1 MNESMRNFDFM
12 KRSLGMVMLFLMISV
27 SGAFA
32 QGTVKGTVNDEAG
45 EPIIGASVKVV
56 GSNTGAATDL
66 NGQFSVV
73 AAQNGQ
79 LEISYVGYQT
89 QKVRI
94 GGRSNITVVLK
105 EDAQML
111 NDVVVVGYGTMKKSD
126 ISGSVATI
134 NKEQMERKVPVNVA
148 QALQGAAAGVM
159 VTNQDGAPGTK
170 SAIRIRGIGTINGDA
185 SPLYVV
191 DGVQVGTNADFVNPA
206 DIESIEVLKDASAT
220 AIYGSAGAN
229 GVIMITTKHGQKGRM
244 SINITGDWGLQTLPY
259 KLKTLEGDD
268 YARSIR
274 ESKANDGQ
282 TLNNQIWAEAYDG
295 KRNYIDWQDEMY
307 QTGLRQQYGISA
319 SGGSDK
325 TQYNFS
331 VGYLDTKGIIT
342 NTHYN
347 RLTSRANVKSKV
359 NNYLEFGG
367 DVNYTYSTVKGNN
380 IGLGNNQNLSSQR
393 DIAQMAPSLDYIDD
407 VTGEHVKVNV
417 VNPDGT
423 YGASKAPTPDGWE
436 GMTAGAQNP
445 YATQK
450 EIGRETRN
458 SRISISPYI
467 DITLLNL
474 NHHTLNVHSI
484 ASWTQTN
491 SDNDEFSGLYERYNM
506 IGGKMTKVNYEGR
519 DKEYYNFG
527 LSQSKGITKGIETY
541 LTYNWTTDFNTL
553 TLMAG
558 NSVSEYEGSWVSGSG
573 HTFLS
578 ADNRLIS
585 LAETINPSNGGFN
598 AEVRTISY
606 YGRLVYNL
614 LDRYILT
621 GTVRRD
627 GSSNFSE
634 GNRWGT
640 FPSAALAWRI
650 KEEPFLRDVDA
661 ISNAKIR
668 VGWGQT
674 GNAGGIAGRSTYALT
689 SVNTKYQFYHLNGGG
704 GSTGSFDRVQGF
716 YAPLVDTNLKWETNE
731 QLNFGVDLGFL
742 NGDLNITAD
751 YFIRKTKDLLIE
763 RQIRPSAGNTSI
775 YTNFGQIDNKG
786 FEFSVN
792 YNKRLNKDWSINVAL
807 NGSTLTNKIKKMGVD
822 YTSTCSGSN
831 STYSADDMDGSNLGA
846 INGTGFLWD
855 NHSICREGEAVG
867 SYYGYKVAGIINSE
881 ADLAK
886 AKAQGQDAA
895 MGDFL
900 FVDTDNNG
908 TLDDG
913 DRVILGNGLPS
924 FNYGLNFSATY
935 KNWDFSLYTYGVL
948 GMDILSYSKMRMSIM
963 NPSDDSW
970 TPALLQES
978 YDNMWSSSNTGAS
991 LPRLTR
997 LDNNKNSRVSDAW
1010 IENGNFLKISNIQ
1023 IGYNFPKTLISHI
1036 GLEAARA
1043 YFAVQNLCCI
1053 SPYNKY
1059 GDPEVGQG
1067 NVIYTG
1073 LDTGR
1078 YATPRTFQV
1087 GLNVTFGGT
1096 TGATETKTVYVK
1108 DNAEIDRLNSEINS
1122 LRDQLAQARNIKPE
1136 KEIVK
1141 STEVVTFPYLVNFV
1155 VNTTDVVNREKVN
1168 LETIAQMIKATPNK
1182 KYNVIGYAD
1191 KQTGT
1196 AEGNAQLAQG
1206 RAQNVYDI
1214 LTKQYGVPASQL
1226 VKDSKGG
1233 VDYMYFNDEQLSRSV
1248 IISEVK

>member
-1 MNESMRNFDFM
+1 MWNF
-12 KRSLGMVMLFLMISV
+12 KSLEKPLVFLFLLCLFPLGAMAQSV
-27 SGAFA
+27 
-32 QGTVKGTVNDEAG
+32 VKGTVNDEAG
-45 EPIIGASVKVV
+45 EPIIGATVKVQ
-56 GSNTGAATDL
+56 GTNAGAITDF
-66 NGQFSVV
+66 NGNFSVQ
-73 AAQNGQ
+73 AASNAT
-79 LEISYVGYQT
+79 LNVSYVGYVPQT
-89 QKVRI
+89 VNVN
-94 GGRSNITVVLK
+94 GRSNITVVLK
-105 EDAQML
+105 EDAQVL
-111 NDVVVVGYGTMKKSD
+111 NDVVVIGYGTMKKSD
-126 ISGSVATI
+126 LSGSVATI

-229 GVIMITTKHGQKGRM
+229 GVIMITTKHGQKGKM
-244 SINITGDWGLQTLPY
+244 NVTITGDWGLQTLPY
-259 KLKTLEGDD
+259 KLETLKGDD

-295 KRNYIDWQDEMY
+295 KRNYIDWQDQMY
-307 QTGLRQQYGISA
+307 QTGLKQQYGISA
-319 SGGSDK
+319 TGGTEK

-331 VGYLDTKGIIT
+331 IGYLKNKGIIVNT
-342 NTHYN
+342 NYD
-347 RLTSRANVKSKV
+347 RLTARAGVKSKV
-359 NNYLEFGG
+359 NDYIEFGG
-367 DVNYTYSTVKGNN
+367 DINYMYSRIKGNN

-407 VTGEHVKVNV
+407 VTGEHVLVNV
-417 VNPDGT
+417 VNADGT

-445 YATQK
+445 YATQM

-458 SRISISPYI
+458 SRVSINPYI

-474 NHHTLNVHSI
+474 KEHKLNIHSI
-484 ASWTQTN
+484 ANWTQTN
-491 SDNDEFSGLYERYNM
+491 SDNDEFSGMYKRYNVV
-506 IGGKMTKVNYEGR
+506 GGVLSPVNYEGR

-527 LSQSKGITKGIETY
+527 LGQSKGLTKGIETY
-541 LTYNWTTDFNTL
+541 LTYTWDTDFNTL

-585 LAETINPSNGGFN
+585 LAETINPSNGGLN
-598 AEVRTISY
+598 AKVRTISY
-606 YGRLVYNL
+606 YGRVIYSLFN
-614 LDRYILT
+614 RYILT
-621 GTVRRD
+621 GTIRRD

-650 KEEPFLRDVDA
+650 KEESFLKDVQA
-661 ISNAKIR
+661 ISNAKVRI
-668 VGWGQT
+668 GWGQT
-674 GNAGGIAGRSTYALT
+674 GNAGGIAGRSTYALS
-689 SVNTKYQFYHLNGGG
+689 SVNTKYQFYKEGAGG
-704 GSTGSFDRVQGF
+704 GSTGAFDRVQGF

-731 QLNFGVDLGFL
+731 QLNFGLDLGFL
-742 NGDLNITAD
+742 NGDLNVTLD

-786 FEFSVN
+786 FEFSIN
-792 YNKRLNKDWSINVAL
+792 YNKQLNKDWGINIAF
-807 NGSTLTNKIKKMGVD
+807 NGSTLKNEIKKMGVD
-822 YTSTCSGSN
+822 YTSTCGGSN
-831 STYSADDMDGSNLGA
+831 STYSADDIDGSNIGA
-846 INGTGFLWD
+846 VNGTGFVWD

-881 ADLAK
+881 EDLAK
-886 AKAQGQDAA
+886 AKAQGQNAK

-908 TLDDG
+908 TLDDS
-913 DRVILGNGLPS
+913 DRQILGNGLPS
-924 FNYGLNFSATY
+924 MNFGLNVSASY
-935 KNWDFSLYTYGVL
+935 KDWDFSIYTYGVL

-970 TPALLQES
+970 TPALLKDS
-978 YDNMWSSSNTGAS
+978 YNDMWSTNNTGAP

-997 LDNNKNSRVSDAW
+997 LDDNKNSRISDAW

-1023 IGYNFPKTLISHI
+1023 VGYNIPKPLLSTI
-1036 GLEAARA
+1036 GITAARA
-1043 YFAVQNLCCI
+1043 YFAIQNLCTI
-1053 SPYNKY
+1053 SPYTKY
-1059 GDPEVGQG
+1059 GDPEIGQG
-1067 NVIYTG
+1067 SVIYSG

-1078 YATPRTFQV
+1078 YATPRTFQF
-1087 GLNVTFGGT
+1087 GLNITF
-1096 TGATETKTVYVK
+1096 
-1108 DNAEIDRLNSEINS
+1108 
-1122 LRDQLAQARNIKPE
+1122 
-1136 KEIVK
+1136 
-1141 STEVVTFPYLVNFV
+1141 
-1155 VNTTDVVNREKVN
+1155 
-1168 LETIAQMIKATPNK
+1168 
-1182 KYNVIGYAD
+1182 
-1191 KQTGT
+1191 
-1196 AEGNAQLAQG
+1196 
-1206 RAQNVYDI
+1206 
-1214 LTKQYGVPASQL
+1214 
-1226 VKDSKGG
+1226 
-1233 VDYMYFNDEQLSRSV
+1233 
-1248 IISEVK
+1248 